1 MILITASEKSLSYK
15 GDAEYALL
23 LVESLHTS
31 YGGEDMPKMLS
42 DFVFNIEVALQDAN
56 VLDQDFNLINTFD
69 KPYTFNDLFNQGET
83 SENQEI
89 DLDGGLSAIN
99 E

>member
-23 LVESLHTS
+23 LIESLHTA
-31 YGGEDMPKMLS
+31 YGGADMPKMLS

-56 VLDQDFNLINTFD
+56 VLDEDFNLINNFD
-69 KPYTFNDLFNQGET
+69 KPYTFKDLFNENTKGET
-83 SENQEI
+83 T
-89 DLDGGLSAIN
+89 
-99 E
+99 